1 MVAEVK
7 KIRRP
12 LFLGIFAYV
21 ATIFINKSTQ
31 LTGKTI
37 RLPHNIWY
45 TNLNILPRIGVER
58 LMHKMRF
65 FQSVQFK
72 LVIMYLLL
80 IIVAMQVIGAYFVR
94 ELEGQ
99 LEKNFQDS
107 ITNSITL
114 LDYNA
119 REEIIKNSDNS
130 VKLQNDIREL
140 LVDFSRAS
148 SNLIEVRIVDDK
160 GKILGTSNLNNQ
172 GIVGQKS
179 NDPLVK
185 RTLSLGTTSEDKIY
199 KDESNKNNR
208 VWVNVS
214 SIKNKGKVIG
224 AIYLVADIESVYK
237 QVDDITNI
245 FITGTLIAMIIT
257 AVLGILL
264 SRTITK
270 PIVEMKRQAYAMA
283 RGNYSRKVK
292 VYGVDEIG
300 ELADSFNTLTKRVQE
315 AQAMTEGERRKL
327 SSVLAYMTDGVIAT
341 DRRGKVIL
349 INTPAEK
356 MLRVKH
362 ESANGRSIIDVLDIG
377 DTYQFEDLMEV
388 DGSLTMDRSTL
399 DKPYV
404 LRANFSV
411 IQRETGFNN
420 GVIAVLHDITDQEKV
435 DQERRDFVSNVSHEL
450 RTPLTSM
457 HSYLEALSD
466 GAWEDKEIA
475 PRFLEVTQNETER
488 MIRLVNDLLKLSRM
502 DGGREQ
508 LEKSFV
514 NFTDFFNH
522 IIDRFEMMKKETIM
536 FKRHIP
542 REPVIIEIDEDKV
555 MQVLDN
561 IISNANKYSPDGGRI
576 SFYLKKFED
585 EIEVSIADEGL
596 GVPDEDLANVFDRFF
611 RVDKARSREMGGTGL
626 GLAIA
631 REVIEAHGGR
641 IWAERNKTKG
651 TIIKFTLPY
660 SDLPEDDWE

>member
-1 MVAEVK
+1 
-7 KIRRP
+7 
-12 LFLGIFAYV
+12 
-21 ATIFINKSTQ
+21 
-31 LTGKTI
+31 
-37 RLPHNIWY
+37 
-45 TNLNILPRIGVER
+45 
-58 LMHKMRF
+58 MHKMRF

-72 LVIMYLLL
+72 LVIMYLLI

-140 LVDFSRAS
+140 LVDYSRAS

-214 SIKNKGKVIG
+214 SIKNKGQVIG

-270 PIVEMKRQAYAMA
+270 PIIEMKRQAYAMA

>member
-1 MVAEVK
+1 M
-7 KIRRP
+7 
-12 LFLGIFAYV
+12 GIFAYLV
-21 ATIFINKSTQ
+21 TIFINKSTQ

-140 LVDFSRAS
+140 LVDYSRAS

-214 SIKNKGKVIG
+214 SIKNKGQVIG

-631 REVIEAHGGR
+631 REVIEAHGVEFGPNVIR
-641 IWAERNKTKG
+641 IKE
-651 TIIKFTLPY
+651 P
-660 SDLPEDDWE
+660 

>member
-1 MVAEVK
+1 MTTFFGY
-7 KIRRP
+7 IR
-12 LFLGIFAYV
+12 LGPPF
-21 ATIFINKSTQ
+21 FINKSTQ
-31 LTGKTI
+31 LTGKNI
-37 RLPHNIWY
+37 RLPCNIWY

-140 LVDFSRAS
+140 LVDYSRAS

>member
-1 MVAEVK
+1 M
-7 KIRRP
+7 
-12 LFLGIFAYV
+12 GIFAYLV
-21 ATIFINKSTQ
+21 TIFINKSTQ

-37 RLPHNIWY
+37 RLPYNIWY

-140 LVDFSRAS
+140 LVDYSRAS

-214 SIKNKGKVIG
+214 SIKNKGQVIG

-237 QVDDITNI
+237 QVDDIINI

-641 IWAERNKTKG
+641 IWAERNKNKG

>member
-1 MVAEVK
+1 M
-7 KIRRP
+7 
-12 LFLGIFAYV
+12 
-21 ATIFINKSTQ
+21 TQ
-31 LTGKTI
+31 ITGKTI

-140 LVDFSRAS
+140 LVDYSRAS
-148 SNLIEVRIVDDK
+148 SNIIEVRIVDDK
-160 GKILGTSNLNNQ
+160 GKILGTSNLDNQ

-214 SIKNKGKVIG
+214 SIKNKGQVIG

-270 PIVEMKRQAYAMA
+270 PIIEMKRQAYAMA

-542 REPVIIEIDEDKV
+542 KEPVIIEIDEDKV

-596 GVPDEDLANVFDRFF
+596 GVPDEDLAKVFDRFF

-641 IWAERNKTKG
+641 IWAERNKSKG

>member
-1 MVAEVK
+1 M
-7 KIRRP
+7 
-12 LFLGIFAYV
+12 GIFAYLV
-21 ATIFINKSTQ
+21 TIFINKSTQ

-140 LVDFSRAS
+140 LVDYSRAS

-214 SIKNKGKVIG
+214 SIKNKGQVIG

>member
-1 MVAEVK
+1 M
-7 KIRRP
+7 
-12 LFLGIFAYV
+12 GIFAYLG
-21 ATIFINKSTQ
+21 TIFINKSTQ

-37 RLPHNIWY
+37 RLHHNIWY

-140 LVDFSRAS
+140 LVDYSRAS

-214 SIKNKGKVIG
+214 SIKNKGQVIG

-270 PIVEMKRQAYAMA
+270 PIIEMKRQAYAMA

-536 FKRHIP
+536 FKRHIQ

>member
-1 MVAEVK
+1 
-7 KIRRP
+7 
-12 LFLGIFAYV
+12 
-21 ATIFINKSTQ
+21 
-31 LTGKTI
+31 
-37 RLPHNIWY
+37 
-45 TNLNILPRIGVER
+45 
-58 LMHKMRF
+58 MHKMRF

-140 LVDFSRAS
+140 LVDYSRAS

-214 SIKNKGKVIG
+214 SIKNKGQVIG

-270 PIVEMKRQAYAMA
+270 PIIEMKRQAYAMA

-611 RVDKARSREMGGTGL
+611 RVDKASSREMGGTGL

>member
-1 MVAEVK
+1 
-7 KIRRP
+7 
-12 LFLGIFAYV
+12 
-21 ATIFINKSTQ
+21 
-31 LTGKTI
+31 
-37 RLPHNIWY
+37 
-45 TNLNILPRIGVER
+45 
-58 LMHKMRF
+58 MHKMRF

-107 ITNSITL
+107 IANSITL

-140 LVDFSRAS
+140 LVDYSRAS

-214 SIKNKGKVIG
+214 SIKNKGQVIG

-641 IWAERNKTKG
+641 IWAERNKNKG

>member
-1 MVAEVK
+1 M
-7 KIRRP
+7 
-12 LFLGIFAYV
+12 GIFAYLV
-21 ATIFINKSTQ
+21 TIFINKSTQ

-37 RLPHNIWY
+37 RLHHNIWY

-140 LVDFSRAS
+140 LVDYSRAS

-214 SIKNKGKVIG
+214 SIKNKGQVIG

-270 PIVEMKRQAYAMA
+270 PIIEMKRQAYAMA

>member
-1 MVAEVK
+1 
-7 KIRRP
+7 
-12 LFLGIFAYV
+12 
-21 ATIFINKSTQ
+21 
-31 LTGKTI
+31 
-37 RLPHNIWY
+37 
-45 TNLNILPRIGVER
+45 
-58 LMHKMRF
+58 MHKMRF

-140 LVDFSRAS
+140 LVDYSRAS

-214 SIKNKGKVIG
+214 SIKNKGQVIG

-270 PIVEMKRQAYAMA
+270 PIIEMKRQAYAMA

-585 EIEVSIADEGL
+585 EIEASIADEGL

>member
-1 MVAEVK
+1 
-7 KIRRP
+7 
-12 LFLGIFAYV
+12 
-21 ATIFINKSTQ
+21 
-31 LTGKTI
+31 
-37 RLPHNIWY
+37 
-45 TNLNILPRIGVER
+45 
-58 LMHKMRF
+58 MHKMRF

-140 LVDFSRAS
+140 LVDYSRAS
-148 SNLIEVRIVDDK
+148 SNIIEVRIVDDK
-160 GKILGTSNLNNQ
+160 GKILGTSNLDNQ

-214 SIKNKGKVIG
+214 SIKNKGQVIG

-270 PIVEMKRQAYAMA
+270 PIIEMKRQAYAMA

-475 PRFLEVTQNETER
+475 LRFLEVTQNETER

-542 REPVIIEIDEDKV
+542 KEPVIIEIDEDKV

-641 IWAERNKTKG
+641 IWAERNKSKG

>member
-1 MVAEVK
+1 
-7 KIRRP
+7 
-12 LFLGIFAYV
+12 
-21 ATIFINKSTQ
+21 
-31 LTGKTI
+31 
-37 RLPHNIWY
+37 
-45 TNLNILPRIGVER
+45 
-58 LMHKMRF
+58 MHKMRF

-140 LVDFSRAS
+140 LVDYSRAS

-172 GIVGQKS
+172 GMVGQKS

-214 SIKNKGKVIG
+214 SIKNKGQVIG

-270 PIVEMKRQAYAMA
+270 PIIEMKRQAYAMA

>member
-1 MVAEVK
+1 M
-7 KIRRP
+7 
-12 LFLGIFAYV
+12 GIFAYLG
-21 ATIFINKSTQ
+21 TIFINKSTQ

-37 RLPHNIWY
+37 RLHHNIWY

-140 LVDFSRAS
+140 LVDYSRAS

-214 SIKNKGKVIG
+214 SIKNKGQVIG

-270 PIVEMKRQAYAMA
+270 PIIEMKRQAYAMA

-327 SSVLAYMTDGVIAT
+327 SSVLAYMDDGVIAT

>member
-1 MVAEVK
+1 M
-7 KIRRP
+7 
-12 LFLGIFAYV
+12 GIFAYLV
-21 ATIFINKSTQ
+21 TIFINKSTQ

-37 RLPHNIWY
+37 RLHHNIWY

-140 LVDFSRAS
+140 LVDYSRAS

-214 SIKNKGKVIG
+214 SIKNKGQVIG

-270 PIVEMKRQAYAMA
+270 PIIEMKRQAYAMA

-561 IISNANKYSPDGGRI
+561 IISNANKYSPYGGRI

>member
-1 MVAEVK
+1 M
-7 KIRRP
+7 
-12 LFLGIFAYV
+12 GIFAYLG
-21 ATIFINKSTQ
+21 TIFINKSTQ

-37 RLPHNIWY
+37 RLHHNIWY

-140 LVDFSRAS
+140 LVDYSRAS

-214 SIKNKGKVIG
+214 SIKNKGQVIG

-270 PIVEMKRQAYAMA
+270 PIIEMKRQAYAMA

-488 MIRLVNDLLKLSRM
+488 MIRLVNNLLKLSRM

>member
-1 MVAEVK
+1 
-7 KIRRP
+7 
-12 LFLGIFAYV
+12 
-21 ATIFINKSTQ
+21 
-31 LTGKTI
+31 
-37 RLPHNIWY
+37 
-45 TNLNILPRIGVER
+45 
-58 LMHKMRF
+58 MHKMRF

-140 LVDFSRAS
+140 LVDYSRAS

-179 NDPLVK
+179 NDSLVK

-214 SIKNKGKVIG
+214 SIKNKGQVIG

-641 IWAERNKTKG
+641 IWAERNKNKG

>member
-1 MVAEVK
+1 M
-7 KIRRP
+7 
-12 LFLGIFAYV
+12 GIFAYLV
-21 ATIFINKSTQ
+21 TIFINKSTQ

-37 RLPHNIWY
+37 RLHHNIWY

-140 LVDFSRAS
+140 LVDYSRAS

-214 SIKNKGKVIG
+214 SIKNKGQVIG

-270 PIVEMKRQAYAMA
+270 PIIEMKRQAYAMA

-388 DGSLTMDRSTL
+388 DGSLTIYRSTL

-660 SDLPEDDWE
+660 SDLPEDD

>member
-1 MVAEVK
+1 
-7 KIRRP
+7 
-12 LFLGIFAYV
+12 
-21 ATIFINKSTQ
+21 
-31 LTGKTI
+31 
-37 RLPHNIWY
+37 
-45 TNLNILPRIGVER
+45 
-58 LMHKMRF
+58 MHKMRF

-140 LVDFSRAS
+140 LVDYSRAS

-214 SIKNKGKVIG
+214 SIKNKGQVIG

-362 ESANGRSIIDVLDIG
+362 ESVNGRSIIDVLDIG

-641 IWAERNKTKG
+641 IWAERNKNKG

>member
-1 MVAEVK
+1 
-7 KIRRP
+7 
-12 LFLGIFAYV
+12 
-21 ATIFINKSTQ
+21 
-31 LTGKTI
+31 
-37 RLPHNIWY
+37 
-45 TNLNILPRIGVER
+45 
-58 LMHKMRF
+58 MHKMRF

-99 LEKNFQDS
+99 LEKNFQNS

-148 SNLIEVRIVDDK
+148 SNLIEVRIVDEK

-199 KDESNKNNR
+199 RDESNKNNR

-214 SIKNKGKVIG
+214 SIKNKGEVIG

-245 FITGTLIAMIIT
+245 FITGTLIAMVIT
-257 AVLGILL
+257 AILGILL

-377 DTYQFEDLMEV
+377 DSYQFEDLMEV

-399 DKPYV
+399 DKPYI

-502 DGGREQ
+502 DGGREH

-542 REPVIIEIDEDKV
+542 KEPVIIEIDEDKV

-585 EIEVSIADEGL
+585 EIEISIADEGL
-596 GVPDEDLANVFDRFF
+596 GVPEEDLANVFDRFF

-641 IWAERNKTKG
+641 IWAERNKSKG
-651 TIIKFTLPY
+651 TVIKFTLPY

>member
-1 MVAEVK
+1 M
-7 KIRRP
+7 
-12 LFLGIFAYV
+12 GIFAYLV
-21 ATIFINKSTQ
+21 TIFINKSTQ

-37 RLPHNIWY
+37 RLHHNIWY

-140 LVDFSRAS
+140 LVDYSRAS

-214 SIKNKGKVIG
+214 SIKNKGQVIG

-270 PIVEMKRQAYAMA
+270 PIIEMKRQAYAMA

-660 SDLPEDDWE
+660 SDLPEDD

>member
-1 MVAEVK
+1 
-7 KIRRP
+7 
-12 LFLGIFAYV
+12 
-21 ATIFINKSTQ
+21 
-31 LTGKTI
+31 
-37 RLPHNIWY
+37 
-45 TNLNILPRIGVER
+45 
-58 LMHKMRF
+58 MHKMRF

-140 LVDFSRAS
+140 LVDYSRAS

-214 SIKNKGKVIG
+214 SIKNKGQVIG

-641 IWAERNKTKG
+641 IWAERNKNKG

-660 SDLPEDDWE
+660 SDLPEGDWE

>member
-1 MVAEVK
+1 M
-7 KIRRP
+7 
-12 LFLGIFAYV
+12 GIFAYLV
-21 ATIFINKSTQ
+21 TIFINKSTQ

-140 LVDFSRAS
+140 LVDYSRAS

-160 GKILGTSNLNNQ
+160 RKILGTSNLNNQ

-214 SIKNKGKVIG
+214 SIKNKGQVIG

-641 IWAERNKTKG
+641 IWAERNKNKG

>member
-1 MVAEVK
+1 M
-7 KIRRP
+7 
-12 LFLGIFAYV
+12 GIFAYLV
-21 ATIFINKSTQ
+21 TIFINKSTQ

-37 RLPHNIWY
+37 RLPYNIWY

-140 LVDFSRAS
+140 LVDYSRAS

-214 SIKNKGKVIG
+214 SIKNKGQVIG

-522 IIDRFEMMKKETIM
+522 IIDRFEMMKKETII

-641 IWAERNKTKG
+641 IWAERNKNKG

>member
-1 MVAEVK
+1 
-7 KIRRP
+7 
-12 LFLGIFAYV
+12 
-21 ATIFINKSTQ
+21 
-31 LTGKTI
+31 
-37 RLPHNIWY
+37 
-45 TNLNILPRIGVER
+45 
-58 LMHKMRF
+58 MHKMRF

-140 LVDFSRAS
+140 LVDYSRAS

-214 SIKNKGKVIG
+214 SIKNKGQVIG

-420 GVIAVLHDITDQEKV
+420 GVSAVLHDITDQEKV

-641 IWAERNKTKG
+641 IWAERNKNKG

>member
-1 MVAEVK
+1 
-7 KIRRP
+7 
-12 LFLGIFAYV
+12 
-21 ATIFINKSTQ
+21 
-31 LTGKTI
+31 
-37 RLPHNIWY
+37 
-45 TNLNILPRIGVER
+45 
-58 LMHKMRF
+58 MHKMRF

-140 LVDFSRAS
+140 LVDYSRAS

-214 SIKNKGKVIG
+214 SIKNKGQVIG

-270 PIVEMKRQAYAMA
+270 PIIEMKRQAYAMA

-660 SDLPEDDWE
+660 SDLPEDDWK

>member
-1 MVAEVK
+1 
-7 KIRRP
+7 
-12 LFLGIFAYV
+12 
-21 ATIFINKSTQ
+21 
-31 LTGKTI
+31 
-37 RLPHNIWY
+37 
-45 TNLNILPRIGVER
+45 
-58 LMHKMRF
+58 MHKMRF

-140 LVDFSRAS
+140 LVDYSRAS

-214 SIKNKGKVIG
+214 SIKNKGQVIG

-388 DGSLTMDRSTL
+388 DGSLTMGRSTL

-641 IWAERNKTKG
+641 IWAERNKNKG

>member
-1 MVAEVK
+1 
-7 KIRRP
+7 
-12 LFLGIFAYV
+12 
-21 ATIFINKSTQ
+21 
-31 LTGKTI
+31 
-37 RLPHNIWY
+37 
-45 TNLNILPRIGVER
+45 
-58 LMHKMRF
+58 MHKMRF

-140 LVDFSRAS
+140 LVDYSRAS
-148 SNLIEVRIVDDK
+148 SNLIEVRIIDDK

-214 SIKNKGKVIG
+214 SIKNKGQVIG

-270 PIVEMKRQAYAMA
+270 PIIEMKRQAYAMA

-555 MQVLDN
+555 MQVFDN

>member
-1 MVAEVK
+1 
-7 KIRRP
+7 
-12 LFLGIFAYV
+12 
-21 ATIFINKSTQ
+21 
-31 LTGKTI
+31 
-37 RLPHNIWY
+37 
-45 TNLNILPRIGVER
+45 
-58 LMHKMRF
+58 
-65 FQSVQFK
+65 
-72 LVIMYLLL
+72 
-80 IIVAMQVIGAYFVR
+80 MQVIGAYFVR

-140 LVDFSRAS
+140 LVDYSRAS

-214 SIKNKGKVIG
+214 SIKNKGQVIG

-641 IWAERNKTKG
+641 IWAERNKNKG

>member
-1 MVAEVK
+1 M
-7 KIRRP
+7 
-12 LFLGIFAYV
+12 GIFAYLV
-21 ATIFINKSTQ
+21 TIFINKSTQ

-37 RLPHNIWY
+37 RLHHNIWY

-140 LVDFSRAS
+140 LVDYSRAS

-179 NDPLVK
+179 NDPFVK

-214 SIKNKGKVIG
+214 SIKNKGQVIG

-270 PIVEMKRQAYAMA
+270 PIIEMKRQAYAMA

>member
-1 MVAEVK
+1 M
-7 KIRRP
+7 
-12 LFLGIFAYV
+12 GIFAYLV
-21 ATIFINKSTQ
+21 TIFINKSTQ

-140 LVDFSRAS
+140 LVDYSRAS

-214 SIKNKGKVIG
+214 SIKNKGQVIG

-641 IWAERNKTKG
+641 IWAERNKNKG
-651 TIIKFTLPY
+651 TIIKFALPY

>member
-1 MVAEVK
+1 
-7 KIRRP
+7 
-12 LFLGIFAYV
+12 
-21 ATIFINKSTQ
+21 
-31 LTGKTI
+31 
-37 RLPHNIWY
+37 
-45 TNLNILPRIGVER
+45 
-58 LMHKMRF
+58 MHKMRF

-99 LEKNFQDS
+99 LEKNFQNS

-140 LVDFSRAS
+140 LVDYSRAS
-148 SNLIEVRIVDDK
+148 SNLIEVRIVDEK

-214 SIKNKGKVIG
+214 SIKNKGEVIG

-257 AVLGILL
+257 AILGILL

-377 DTYQFEDLMEV
+377 DSYQFEDLMEV

-399 DKPYV
+399 DKPYI

-502 DGGREQ
+502 DGGREH

-542 REPVIIEIDEDKV
+542 KEPVIIEIDEDKV

-585 EIEVSIADEGL
+585 EIEISIADEGL
-596 GVPDEDLANVFDRFF
+596 GVPEEDLANVFDRFF

-641 IWAERNKTKG
+641 IWAERNKSKG
-651 TIIKFTLPY
+651 TVIKFTLPY

>member
-1 MVAEVK
+1 M
-7 KIRRP
+7 
-12 LFLGIFAYV
+12 GIFAYLV
-21 ATIFINKSTQ
+21 TIFINKSTQ

-140 LVDFSRAS
+140 LVDYSRAS

-214 SIKNKGKVIG
+214 SIKNKGQVIG

-641 IWAERNKTKG
+641 IWAERNKNKG

-660 SDLPEDDWE
+660 SDLPEGDWE

>member
-1 MVAEVK
+1 M
-7 KIRRP
+7 
-12 LFLGIFAYV
+12 GIFAYLV
-21 ATIFINKSTQ
+21 TIFINKSTQ

-37 RLPHNIWY
+37 RLHHNIWY

-140 LVDFSRAS
+140 LVDYSRAS

-214 SIKNKGKVIG
+214 SIKNKGQVIG

-270 PIVEMKRQAYAMA
+270 PIIEMKRQAYAMA

-660 SDLPEDDWE
+660 SDLPEDYWE

>member
-1 MVAEVK
+1 
-7 KIRRP
+7 
-12 LFLGIFAYV
+12 
-21 ATIFINKSTQ
+21 
-31 LTGKTI
+31 
-37 RLPHNIWY
+37 
-45 TNLNILPRIGVER
+45 
-58 LMHKMRF
+58 MHKMRF

-140 LVDFSRAS
+140 LVDYSRAS

-214 SIKNKGKVIG
+214 SIKNKGQVIG

-300 ELADSFNTLTKRVQE
+300 ELGDSFNTLTKRVQE

-641 IWAERNKTKG
+641 IWAERNKNKG

>member
-1 MVAEVK
+1 
-7 KIRRP
+7 
-12 LFLGIFAYV
+12 
-21 ATIFINKSTQ
+21 
-31 LTGKTI
+31 
-37 RLPHNIWY
+37 
-45 TNLNILPRIGVER
+45 
-58 LMHKMRF
+58 MHKMRF

-140 LVDFSRAS
+140 LVDYSRAS

-214 SIKNKGKVIG
+214 SIKNKGQVIG

-270 PIVEMKRQAYAMA
+270 PIIEMKRQAYAMA

-377 DTYQFEDLMEV
+377 DTYQFEDLMEI

>member
-1 MVAEVK
+1 
-7 KIRRP
+7 
-12 LFLGIFAYV
+12 
-21 ATIFINKSTQ
+21 
-31 LTGKTI
+31 
-37 RLPHNIWY
+37 
-45 TNLNILPRIGVER
+45 
-58 LMHKMRF
+58 MHKMRF

-140 LVDFSRAS
+140 LVDYSRAS

-214 SIKNKGKVIG
+214 SIKNKGQVIG

-270 PIVEMKRQAYAMA
+270 PIIEMKRQAYAMA

-450 RTPLTSM
+450 RIPLTSM

>member
-1 MVAEVK
+1 
-7 KIRRP
+7 
-12 LFLGIFAYV
+12 
-21 ATIFINKSTQ
+21 
-31 LTGKTI
+31 
-37 RLPHNIWY
+37 
-45 TNLNILPRIGVER
+45 
-58 LMHKMRF
+58 MHKMRF

-140 LVDFSRAS
+140 LVDYSRAS

-214 SIKNKGKVIG
+214 SIKNKGQVIG

-420 GVIAVLHDITDQEKV
+420 WVIAVLHDITDQEKV

-641 IWAERNKTKG
+641 IWAERNKNKG

>member
-1 MVAEVK
+1 
-7 KIRRP
+7 
-12 LFLGIFAYV
+12 
-21 ATIFINKSTQ
+21 
-31 LTGKTI
+31 
-37 RLPHNIWY
+37 
-45 TNLNILPRIGVER
+45 
-58 LMHKMRF
+58 MHKMRF

-140 LVDFSRAS
+140 LVDYSRAS

-214 SIKNKGKVIG
+214 SIKNKGQVIG

-270 PIVEMKRQAYAMA
+270 PIIEMKRQAYAMA

-660 SDLPEDDWE
+660 SDLPEDYWE